1 MSIDAERLTVIV
13 REAVRAELY
22 AMRDEDN
29 KRAIEREFAISE
41 AFFRNRRY
49 KREA

>member
-1 MSIDAERLTVIV
+1 MDIDAEQMNGIV

-22 AMRDEDN
+22 AMRHEDN

-41 AFFRNRRY
+41 AFLRNRHH